1 MIYSGNNEHLIN
13 KGKGRNG
20 RWYVDTFCRLV
31 KTTKTGV
38 SSAFYPSQGLEKFY
52 ESTSHC
58 RSEVGKFLFVYPCS
72 PPCSPPCSLRL
83 LTHLSCSVC
92 SARLVL
98 GLVSALHHS
107 VASLIG
113 QQQRCPIVIICPS
126 HVPLTPRMFSPRTA
140 PFSHLPYISLDFQ
153 RHISLQPPRPSI

>member
-1 MIYSGNNEHLIN
+1 MIYFGNYGHLIN
-13 KGKGRNG
+13 KRKERKG
-20 RWYVDTFCRLV
+20 RWYVDTFSRLA

-38 SSAFYPSQGLEKFY
+38 SSAFYPSQGLEKFC
-52 ESTSHC
+52 ESISHC
-58 RSEVGKFLFVYPCS
+58 RNEVGKFLFVSPCSPPCSPSCS

-98 GLVSALHHS
+98 GLVSTLHHS

-126 HVPLTPRMFSPRTA
+126 HVPLTPRRFSPRTA
-140 PFSHLPYISLDFQ
+140 PFSHLP
-153 RHISLQPPRPSI
+153 HISLYF